1 MGWIFQRG
9 KLVLCKTYQF
19 IGKINQDKSRYIKI
33 LIIYSTK
40 QWCGCLDFVFL
51 IYVIIALGAF

>member
-33 LIIYSTK
+33 PIIYSTK
-40 QWCGCLDFVFL
+40 QWCGCLDLFFL
-51 IYVIIALGAF
+51 YM